1 VREIEKSLSPVLTLP
16 AGIPYFRKRKK
27 MNKELLIEALEI
39 AISNFD
45 YDQEW
50 FKADELRDYRDQLK
64 KESESK

>member
-1 VREIEKSLSPVLTLP
+1 
-16 AGIPYFRKRKK
+16 

-50 FKADELRDYRDQLK
+50 FKADELRDYHDQLK
-64 KESESK
+64 KESEGE

>member
-1 VREIEKSLSPVLTLP
+1 VREIEKCLSPVLTLP

>member
-1 VREIEKSLSPVLTLP
+1 VREIEKCLSQVLTLP
-16 AGIPYFRKRKK
+16 VGINYSERKK

-64 KESESK
+64 RESESK

>member
-1 VREIEKSLSPVLTLP
+1 MNSTSKIERGAISAPPVK
-16 AGIPYFRKRKK
+16 RKRKR

-39 AISNFD
+39 AISHFD

-64 KESESK
+64 KEGESK

>member
-1 VREIEKSLSPVLTLP
+1 VREIEKSLSLVLTLP
-16 AGIPYFRKRKK
+16 AGIPYSRKRKK

>member
-1 VREIEKSLSPVLTLP
+1 MDKV
-16 AGIPYFRKRKK
+16 
-27 MNKELLIEALEI
+27 LLIEALDI

-64 KESESK
+64 KERESK